1 VLAALLQRTTTGEG
15 QHLDVAMGQA
25 SVYVNEWAAVGL
37 QPPVDEYG
45 GFDTWNHHTYPLGDG
60 SFVALVGNPVNL
72 FPLWVERLGGSAD
85 LIADPRFAALD
96 DPRLLASHVR
106 SVADLADTEWAV
118 ARRLTVEVAPG
129 LPVPAAP
136 WQTSGA
142 SIGNPHSIAALGGD
156 NRTVLSELGYSDD
169 DIDALR
175 EAGVLCG

>member
-1 VLAALLQRTTTGEG
+1 
-15 QHLDVAMGQA
+15 
-25 SVYVNEWAAVGL
+25 
-37 QPPVDEYG
+37 
-45 GFDTWNHHTYPLGDG
+45 
-60 SFVALVGNPVNL
+60 VNL

-85 LIADPRFAALD
+85 LIADPRFTTLEARAMHVDQMVEILDGLTAKFPDFAALDAALD